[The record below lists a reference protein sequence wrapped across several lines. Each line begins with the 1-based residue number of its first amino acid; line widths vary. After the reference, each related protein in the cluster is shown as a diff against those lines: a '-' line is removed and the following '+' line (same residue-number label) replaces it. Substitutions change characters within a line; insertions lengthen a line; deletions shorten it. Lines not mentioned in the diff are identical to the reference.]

1 MTTKGAD
8 IYSVF
13 WEPVDGHEN
22 KHKCKRCGIQ
32 RSQRVK
38 SGYSNLK
45 DHLNAEHPDWPDI
58 MKTFYA
64 DGRGPMD
71 MYVAQISSKAKA
83 IHGWM
88 EWTLMDNNA
97 FSFCEGKYTR
107 KYSIL
112 ADVDSQTLMKYV
124 KLTADKVRDKVTAIL
139 PESIGLVI
147 DGWTQ
152 GSDHYSAVFFTNE
165 ANTAL

>member
-13 WEPVDGHEN
+13 WEPVDGHAN

-64 DGRGPMD
+64 EGRGPID
-71 MYVAQISSKAKA
+71 TWVIYNLIQEIWNEHGDQPDVV
-83 IHGWM
+83 IH
-88 EWTLMDNNA
+88 E
-97 FSFCEGKYTR
+97 
-107 KYSIL
+107 
-112 ADVDSQTLMKYV
+112 
-124 KLTADKVRDKVTAIL
+124 
-139 PESIGLVI
+139 
-147 DGWTQ
+147 
-152 GSDHYSAVFFTNE
+152 
-165 ANTAL
+165 

>member
-13 WEPVDGHEN
+13 WEPVDGHAN

-88 EWTLMDNNA
+88 EWTIMDNNTSLRSVSVVH
-97 FSFCEGKYTR
+97 FVVSFP
-107 KYSIL
+107 
-112 ADVDSQTLMKYV
+112 SQNVYV
-124 KLTADKVRDKVTAIL
+124 CV
-139 PESIGLVI
+139 
-147 DGWTQ
+147 
-152 GSDHYSAVFFTNE
+152 
-165 ANTAL
+165 